1 MKEELRLA
9 LVEAIQG
16 HPEILQAAIT
26 GSLAR
31 PAAIDQYSDLDLL
44 LVARDVETVRNG
56 RRPARALF
64 IWACCSH
71 RSERALRDSLSAGD
85 RLQFWLITDES
96 VVSGRREAFRWKV
109 CHLAGR
115 VGESLSG
122 KPHAIYKD
130 KHH

>member
-44 LVARDVETVRNG
+44 LFARDVETVRNG

-71 RSERALRDSLSAGD
+71 RSERA
-85 RLQFWLITDES
+85 
-96 VVSGRREAFRWKV
+96 
-109 CHLAGR
+109 
-115 VGESLSG
+115 
-122 KPHAIYKD
+122 
-130 KHH
+130 